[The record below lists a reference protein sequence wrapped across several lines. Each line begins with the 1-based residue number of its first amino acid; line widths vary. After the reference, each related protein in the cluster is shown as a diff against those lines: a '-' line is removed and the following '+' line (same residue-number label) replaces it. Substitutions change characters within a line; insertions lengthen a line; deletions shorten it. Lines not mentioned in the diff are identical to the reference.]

1 MTRKAGLQH
10 LDAANSSC
18 DAEDQ
23 RKCASP
29 AEHNKV
35 VEDRSE
41 AQSVSSK
48 IRLRMPSRE
57 SSFNSQSKNGGIAIL
72 LRVAEAEYPDSDPDF
87 KSRLAASAMRT
98 NGNRPSSRVSNNP
111 SSSAPS
117 AATTSKL
124 NVRRSSRR
132 PPSGIFDVGG
142 RRWRHRRPIGRADV
156 IRNAIYSEAGSVL
169 SSKERTV
176 TSGQKRPGLSDVA
189 SSVLE
194 EENPNVLPGFVNRTG
209 FNQQQRFRV
218 GGYSVA
224 SSRSVMSSIVDDI
237 TPNDAA
243 DADDPGRGNIFLQVH
258 HQQEKKRNSQMLDRR
273 SSSWFLSML
282 DLAKP
287 TDESRRVLQ
296 TAVPLSIGATSEA
309 VFRLVTA
316 SFISQYLGAE
326 SMIAYLLVML
336 FVRLTSEELSGAVV
350 DALSSFIESSLFS
363 RDENAAFMSGQYMQ
377 TAIILQLI
385 LGIPLL
391 AAWTMSMNTVVGWLV
406 QSASIASIAEE
417 YTRIA
422 VFGYVF
428 QSVSRSFTAVFHIC
442 GHEHF
447 ESVIDFVASTLQM
460 IAIACVVALKRNSN
474 LTTVAHIQV
483 LVGFCACV
491 AKLGYPIF
499 KGWEKPFR
507 GGFVRNFAL
516 LQNPMMFWYLLRAVF
531 PLLIGTVLEYGEWE
545 VLTIVLRY
553 LGPAEV
559 ATWCLLG
566 AVWDVLEAFTEG
578 IGEAAATQVAFLLAA
593 AQPKRARKLSFS
605 ILYLGLVQSLLIT
618 SGLFMSGRRL
628 AMLLTTDN
636 TMQHMVNDA
645 MTLLGFANVA
655 MSFSQVGWSLIGA
668 QGRFRLAT
676 SVMFF
681 SRWLVTI
688 PVALVTIFVFFL
700 DLSSIG
706 GCLIVGYSTASCV
719 LTFIVIR
726 SDWDRLAN
734 LLQQMNNPSE
744 KEDLDFEF
752 DDSDDSSDG
761 FGDMNSNNSDE
772 QANEAAQQTA
782 G

>member
-1 MTRKAGLQH
+1 MTQKAGLHH
-10 LDAANSSC
+10 LDAGNSNC
-18 DAEDQ
+18 DVEDQ
-23 RKCASP
+23 SKCP
-29 AEHNKV
+29 PPEHKKV

-48 IRLRMPSRE
+48 MRLRKPSRE
-57 SSFNSQSKNGGIAIL
+57 SSSNSQSKGGGIAIL
-72 LRVAEAEYPDSDPDF
+72 LRVAEAEYPDRDPDF
-87 KSRLAASAMRT
+87 RSRLAGSAMRSH
-98 NGNRPSSRVSNNP
+98 GNRPSSRVSKSP

-117 AATTSKL
+117 AATTSRL

-156 IRNAIYSEAGSVL
+156 IRNAIYSEAGENR
-169 SSKERTV
+169 ERV
-176 TSGQKRPGLSDVA
+176 ATSQKRSGLSDVA
-189 SSVLE
+189 SSVLG
-194 EENPNVLPGFVNRTG
+194 EENPIVHPGFVNRPG
-209 FNQQQRFRV
+209 FNHQQRFRV

-243 DADDPGRGNIFLQVH
+243 DADDPGRGNIFLQAH
-258 HQQEKKRNSQMLDRR
+258 HLQEKKRNSEMLDRG

-336 FVRLTSEELSGAVV
+336 FVRLTSEELSGAIV
-350 DALSSFIESSLFS
+350 DALSSFLESSLFS
-363 RDENAAFMSGQYMQ
+363 RDENAAFMSGQYTQ

-391 AAWTMSMNTVVGWLV
+391 AAWAMSMNTVVGWLV
-406 QSASIASIAEE
+406 QSASIAAIAEE

-422 VFGYVF
+422 IFGYVF
-428 QSVSRSFTAVFHIC
+428 QSISRSFTAVFHIC

-447 ESVIDFVASTLQM
+447 ESVIDIVASTLQM
-460 IAIACVVALKRNSN
+460 VAIACVVALKRNST

-491 AKLGYPIF
+491 AKVGYPIF

-507 GGFVRNFAL
+507 GGLIRNFAL
-516 LQNPMMFWYLLRAVF
+516 FQNPILFWYLLRAVF
-531 PLLIGTVLEYGEWE
+531 PLLIGTLLEYGEWE

-578 IGEAAATQVAFLLAA
+578 IGEAAAIQVAFLLAA
-593 AQPKRARKLSFS
+593 AQPERARKLSFS

-618 SGLFMSGRRL
+618 SALFMSGRHL

-645 MTLLGFANVA
+645 ITLLGFANVA

-700 DLSSIG
+700 DLSAIS

-734 LLQQMNNPSE
+734 LMQQMNNASE
-744 KEDLDFEF
+744 KEELDFEF

-761 FGDMNSNNSDE
+761 FGDMDSENSSE
-772 QANEAAQQTA
+772 QATEVAQQTT